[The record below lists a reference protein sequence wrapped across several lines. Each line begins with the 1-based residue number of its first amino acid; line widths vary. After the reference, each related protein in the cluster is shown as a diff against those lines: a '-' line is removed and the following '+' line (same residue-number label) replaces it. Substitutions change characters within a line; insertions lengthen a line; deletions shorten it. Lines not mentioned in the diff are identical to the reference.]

1 MVDKQVTPEG
11 HPLPIN
17 VHEYQERAQAVLS
30 PMAYGYF
37 AGGAGDEV
45 TLRANRQAFDQWRL
59 LPRVLRGVKEIRLEA
74 SVLSQPI
81 SMPLLLGPIGL
92 QRLGHVEG
100 EIASARAA
108 RSAGTIFT
116 LSTGASAT
124 IEDVAA
130 IAGKWWFQLYVN
142 RDPGITRELVQRA
155 EAAGAGALVVTVDM
169 PALGRREADLRSNF
183 TLPDG
188 VSPVNFPDTGSEFT
202 SHVSL
207 YHPALSWRDLDWL
220 ASLSSMP
227 LVLKG
232 ILASE
237 DARLA
242 FEYGAQAIVVSNH
255 GGRQLDGAVASLDA
269 LPAVVEAV
277 ERRGEVLMDG
287 GIRRGTDVVK
297 ALALGARAVLAGRP
311 FLWGLAVGGEAG
323 VAHVLELLR
332 AEIALAMTLCGC
344 AGVEEISQSL
354 LVGVGPVAG
363 RPAAYAS
370 DGRTTI

>member
-1 MVDKQVTPEG
+1 MVGEQVTAEG

-17 VHEYQERAQAVLS
+17 VHEYQEKAQAVLS

-59 LPRVLRGVKEIRLEA
+59 LPRVLRGAEEIRLET

-81 SMPLLLGPIGL
+81 SMPLLLDPIGL

-130 IAGKWWFQLYVN
+130 STGKWWFQLYVN
-142 RDPGITRELVQRA
+142 RDRGVTCDLVQRA

-169 PALGRREADLRSNF
+169 PALGRR
-183 TLPDG
+183 
-188 VSPVNFPDTGSEFT
+188 
-202 SHVSL
+202 
-207 YHPALSWRDLDWL
+207 
-220 ASLSSMP
+220 
-227 LVLKG
+227 
-232 ILASE
+232 
-237 DARLA
+237 
-242 FEYGAQAIVVSNH
+242 
-255 GGRQLDGAVASLDA
+255 
-269 LPAVVEAV
+269 AVVDAV
-277 ERRGEVLMDG
+277 EGRGEVLMDG

-323 VAHVLELLR
+323 VAHVLELLG
-332 AEIALAMTLCGC
+332 AEITLAMTLCGC
-344 AGVEEISQSL
+344 AGVEEVSRSL

-363 RPAAYAS
+363 RPPAYAS